1 MLRSLDDFNSSV
13 EKLLA
18 HLAYEK
24 ESQLFFR
31 DGLRLCTGG
40 SELEV
45 EFRSFVEGVV
55 GGSALRTKIFSYQN
69 AIISIYGYLER
80 FVEEVIVEYL
90 KRVSEVCPEYG
101 KLPAAVRKNHLGL
114 SMDLINKIQKNK
126 GWSEADRKA
135 RLSDAVN
142 NMNHFLRE
150 QGELKVNHDAFTS
163 HTSNFRYD
171 TIHEVFS
178 RIGIE
183 AISRQCLNN
192 RVLLTALCGRHG
204 LEEDASHKVLVSLL
218 TAELDDL
225 AQRRNEIAHGVR
237 IDEIES
243 SELTNFRVRLI
254 AAYVWA
260 VAEVVEGHLWQY
272 IFEVSLKIPLGKPD
286 CIFPKIKVIGFE
298 GVALQDGY
306 DGSRRVSVGDMLFA
320 VNEESSEQCLYGQ
333 IISLQYD
340 GAAREFIELPC
351 DGDVSMKVEL
361 ELSENFKKRSLFV
374 VARA

>member
-31 DGLRLCTGG
+31 DGLRLCKGG

-45 EFRSFVEGVV
+45 EFRKFVEGVV

-101 KLPAAVRKNHLGL
+101 KLPVAVRKNHLGL

-135 RLSDAVN
+135 RLSDAVS
-142 NMNHFLRE
+142 NMNHFLSE

-178 RIGIE
+178 RIGID
-183 AISRQCLNN
+183 AISRQCLSN
-192 RVLLTALCGRHG
+192 RILLAALCGRHG

-272 IFEVSLKIPLGKPD
+272 IFEVSSKIPLGKPD

-298 GVALQDGY
+298 GVALQADY
-306 DGSRRVSVGDMLFA
+306 SGSRRVSVGDMLFA
-320 VNEESSEQCLYGQ
+320 VNEKSSEQCLYGR

-340 GAAREFIELPC
+340 GAAQEFIELPC

-374 VARA
+374 VVRA